1 MVRNDA
7 RADRNRAISRL
18 EQLEAQHES
27 ELAATEQVLSRDLQA
42 QEKATR
48 GVEQALKRKEA
59 MIERRDAK
67 LKDADGHVRAK
78 LLQSAEETTLLLAEM
93 EQLSLNLELKHTELA
108 IKDGAIDKLTADLEA
123 KDEQC
128 ISVSVELVKTLQ
140 AKRNQYKQHHT
151 EPLEVEIGR

>member
-42 QEKATR
+42 QETVTR

-78 LLQSAEETTLLLAEM
+78 LLQRAEETTLLLA
-93 EQLSLNLELKHTELA
+93 
-108 IKDGAIDKLTADLEA
+108 
-123 KDEQC
+123 
-128 ISVSVELVKTLQ
+128 
-140 AKRNQYKQHHT
+140 
-151 EPLEVEIGR
+151 